1 MEHKHA
7 AILMRAI
14 ADGVPLSEF
23 ELRSIVGGWVDL
35 ADADGTARVDWFYEP
50 EHWEVRRK
58 PKTININ
65 GHEVP
70 NPLAYLENGAEY
82 FTFCIIDGCAQADH
96 HFNRDTDIGEN
107 HCRMGIAHATKE
119 AAEAHAKA
127 LLSFTAKDL
136 T

>member
-7 AILMRAI
+7 ETLRAI

-23 ELRSIVGGWVDL
+23 ELRAIGSDWSILDEALWS
-35 ADADGTARVDWFYEP
+35 AWIYEP

-70 NPLAYLENGAEY
+70 EPLAYLENGAEY
-82 FTFCIIDGCAQADH
+82 FTFSIVEGVPTSEH
-96 HFNRDTDIGEN
+96 HCNRYQELGEN

-127 LLSFTAKDL
+127 LLSFTAKDQ